1 MTKKISKKIGI
12 IIFVSASLAAL
23 VLFWLFGY
31 YVSLNWGGL
40 REGDQREVAGGR
52 SSERFYLN
60 KNFQP
65 KDNLITRV
73 PDLEDMLTGPIITDA
88 DPSMGDKYA
97 PVVIVYFADFEC
109 QYCQKQEQKIKKLVA
124 NYKYKARFVWKDYP
138 ENKEDSP
145 SFQAA
150 VAARCAQE
158 QGKFWQFHDFLYEF
172 GQLDKETY
180 LKIADILKLN
190 KEKFISC
197 LDSERPRI
205 LIKDNIDEA
214 NALDIKGIPFVYIND
229 QQVMG
234 EFSYEDLER
243 VVKIELKRGKK

>member
-1 MTKKISKKIGI
+1 MNKKINKRIGI
-12 IIFVSASLAAL
+12 IFFIGVSLAAL

-31 YVSLNWGGL
+31 YFTFNRSGMNEASQEKRGKS
-40 REGDQREVAGGR
+40 R

-60 KNFQP
+60 KNFRS
-65 KDNLITRV
+65 KDDLVTKV
-73 PDLEDMLTGPIITDA
+73 PNLEDMLTGPIITDA

-109 QYCQKQEQKIKKLVA
+109 QYCQKQEQKIKKLIT
-124 NYKYKARFVWKDYP
+124 NYKYKTRFIWKDYP
-138 ENKEDSP
+138 ENKEDSL

-172 GQLDKETY
+172 GQLNQETY
-180 LKIADILKLN
+180 LKIADILKLDKN
-190 KEKFISC
+190 KFTACIES
-197 LDSERPRI
+197 DRPRA
-205 LIKDNIDEA
+205 LIKDNIDEG
-214 NALDIKGIPFVYIND
+214 NALDIGGVPFVYIND
-229 QQVMG
+229 QQIMG

-243 VVKIELKRGKK
+243 VVKIELKREKK

>member
-1 MTKKISKKIGI
+1 MNKKINKKIGI
-12 IIFVSASLAAL
+12 FLFVSSSLLAL

-31 YVSLNWGGL
+31 YISLNRVGL
-40 REGDQREVAGGR
+40 RESEQREVAGGR

-60 KNFQP
+60 KNFKQV
-65 KDNLITRV
+65 DNLITKV

-109 QYCQKQEQKIKKLVA
+109 QYCQKQEQKIKKIVA
-124 NYKYKARFVWKDYP
+124 NYKHKTRFVWKDYP
-138 ENKEDSP
+138 ESKEDSP

-172 GQLDKETY
+172 SQLNQETY
-180 LKIADILKLN
+180 LKIADILKLDKN
-190 KEKFISC
+190 RFITC
-197 LDSERPRI
+197 LESDRPRA

-214 NALDIKGIPFVYIND
+214 NALDIGGIPFVYIND
-229 QQVMG
+229 QQIMG
-234 EFSYEDLER
+234 EFNYEDLER
-243 VVKIELKRGKK
+243 IVKIELNRKK